1 MKKTL
6 LLLTLVLSSLYSH
19 ECRYSLDID
28 LDIDKGLLTGHAII
42 ESDHPSMKMLDTKA
56 KITEIKN
63 ATLSVDNNAPHIVKE
78 DADKDVEMTFTYSFK
93 SIKGDAILLE
103 AWYPRIDIMCKHET
117 IISNSEAIIITEATK
132 IEETEDGKKFIFDY
146 PLDRLHI
153 IASKNYT
160 VNSKTTGN
168 GMTLS
173 TYFYPNDSS
182 LSKKY
187 FDKSE
192 EYFNLY
198 KEMFGFLPFKQFSIV
213 ETPFPAGYSMPTYTL
228 IGKQIIG
235 KDFVLDNSLGHEIAH
250 QWFGNYVYTPDVG
263 NWVEGMNTFYS
274 DLLYAKNNNRA
285 DEYRKEML
293 VKYNSYVNHTNEI
306 ALIEFTSKT
315 KESKNA
321 VGYGKATLFFYMLEQ
336 KIGEKAFAKGTK
348 KLLEKYP
355 FKVATYKNLREV
367 YEEVSGEKLLDFFKT
382 WVYSKGALDFK
393 INNIKLSYL
402 ENRYVLEFDIIN
414 NLQKGF
420 LPMSICSD
428 EDCLSTKIDLSKKNM
443 RIELDIEPTKIIFD
457 DTYEI
462 FRKLHVKEVPPVI
475 SKVLQGNAIAVID
488 RADEKKFENM
498 KHVYKNFKY
507 ADTVTFAELK
517 NNNILILG
525 AKNSLLN
532 QISIPFEM
540 EGDAKMEIFKNPLN
554 NVKVVAVFDM
564 KKLSRSIFYKLQHL
578 GKYSSAV
585 FKDGDVFQKT
595 IKPSQKGIIYEINSG
610 SLALKPQ
617 AQKISKIFEDVVK
630 SKVVFV
636 GEKHTEFS
644 SHLNQLKII
653 KAMYKN
659 NPKLS
664 IGMEMFQKPFQKYLD
679 AFISGKIN
687 EKEMVAKTEYF
698 KRWKYDYELYRPI
711 MLFAK
716 ENRIPIIAINIDRE
730 ITKLVVSKGLDA
742 LSDKQRTEV
751 PSSIDFSN
759 EKYKQYLRL
768 IYSMHQSKSFKNFDE
783 FYHAQLLWDESMAK
797 NIVDYMQK
805 NPEHSMA
812 VLAGNGHIMHGYGIP
827 SRINRRGITD
837 YTITLNLTSPESGI
851 ADYLLYPSTIRTQK
865 AKKLGVYLESDGNL
879 KVIKLVK
886 KSVATKAKIKVND
899 IIVSFNGAPV
909 KSIFDLKTE
918 LAFIK
923 ESAKLKL
930 IRDSKEISVDIEFSD

>member
-1 MKKTL
+1 MKKAL
-6 LLLTLVLSSLYSH
+6 ILLTLILSSLYAH
-19 ECRYSLDID
+19 ECRYSLKID
-28 LDIDKGLLTGHAII
+28 LDIDKGLLKGHATIQ
-42 ESDHPSMKMLDTKA
+42 SDHPSMKMLDTKA

-63 ATLSVDNNAPHIVKE
+63 ATLSVDNNIPYLVKE
-78 DADKDVEMTFTYSFK
+78 DVNKDVEMTFTYGFK

-103 AWYPRIDIMCKHET
+103 AWYPRIDVMCKHET
-117 IISNSEAIIITEATK
+117 VISNSEAIIVTEATR
-132 IEETEDGKKFIFDY
+132 TEGTKEGKSFIFDY

-160 VNSKTTGN
+160 VNSTTANN
-168 GMTLS
+168 GMKLS
-173 TYFYPNDSS
+173 TYFYPDDSS
-182 LSKKY
+182 LSKRY

-198 KEMFGFLPFKQFSIV
+198 REMFGFLPFKQFSIV

-228 IGKQIIG
+228 IGKQIIN
-235 KDFVLDNSLGHEIAH
+235 KDFVLENSLGHEIAH

-263 NWVEGMNTFYS
+263 NWVEGINTFYS
-274 DLLYAKNNNRA
+274 DYLYAKKEGRA
-285 DEYRKEML
+285 ADYRKEML
-293 VKYNSYVNHTNEI
+293 VKYNSYVNPENEI

-315 KESKNA
+315 QESKNA
-321 VGYGKATLFFYMLEQ
+321 VGYGKATIFFYMLEQ
-336 KIGEKAFAKGTK
+336 KIGKKAFAKGTK

-355 FKVATYKNLREV
+355 FEVATYRDLMEV

-393 INNIKLSYL
+393 INNLNLSYL
-402 ENRYVLEFDIIN
+402 KNRYILEFEIVS
-414 NLQKGF
+414 NLQQGF
-420 LPMSICSD
+420 LPMKICSD
-428 EDCLSTKIDLSKKNM
+428 KECLSTKIDLRKKNM
-443 RIELDIEPTKIIFD
+443 RIELDIEPSKIIFD
-457 DTYEI
+457 ENYEV
-462 FRKLHVKEVPPVI
+462 FRKLYAKEISPVI
-475 SKVLQGNAIAVID
+475 SRVLKSDIIAVID

-507 ADTVTFAELK
+507 ADTITFEELK
-517 NNNILILG
+517 NNNILVLG
-525 AKNSLLN
+525 ANNSLLN
-532 QISIPFEM
+532 QISIPFKM
-540 EGDAKMEIFKNPLN
+540 EDDAKFEMFKNPLN
-554 NVKVVAVFDM
+554 SEKVLAVFDM
-564 KKLSRSIFYKLQHL
+564 KKLSRSIFYQLKHL
-578 GKYSSAV
+578 GKYSSVV
-585 FKDGDVFQKT
+585 FKDGVITKKT
-595 IKPSQKGIIYEINSG
+595 IKPSQKGIIYELNSG
-610 SLALKPQ
+610 SLVIKPK
-617 AQKISKIFEDVVK
+617 AKKFSEISKELVK
-630 SKVVFV
+630 SRVVFV

-679 AFISGKIN
+679 AFIAGKID

-716 ENRIPIIAINIDRE
+716 ENNIPIIALNIDRE
-730 ITKLVVSKGLDA
+730 ITKIVVSKGLDA
-742 LSDKQRTEV
+742 LNDKQRSEV
-751 PSSIDFSN
+751 PNSIDFSN
-759 EKYKQYLRL
+759 EKYKEYLML
-768 IYSMHQSKSFKNFDE
+768 VYSMHQSKNFKNFDE

-827 SRINRRGITD
+827 SRINRRGISD
-837 YTITLNLTSPESGI
+837 YTITLNLTSPETGI
-851 ADYLLYPSTIRTQK
+851 ADYLLYPSAISTKK
-865 AKKLGVYLESDGNL
+865 AKKLGVFLESDENL

-886 KSVATKAKIKVND
+886 KSIASKAEIKVGD
-899 IIVSFNGAPV
+899 TIVSFNGTPI

-918 LAFIK
+918 LAFI
-923 ESAKLKL
+923 EGSVKLKL
-930 IRDSKEISVDIEFSD
+930 IRDLKEISVDIKFDD